1 MRGRLPLWV
10 LIIGLFGKSSAQ
22 QFEFF
27 ETKVRPVLARNCYSC
42 HGPDKQF
49 SGLRVDS
56 REALLRGGKR
66 GPALTPGN
74 AGQSLLLRAV
84 RHQEIPMPLGGQ
96 LQPTDIAALAEWIE
110 RGALWPNAPSPSP
123 AHSRYQKLLR
133 DHWAF
138 QPVKATKPPR
148 SGHLVDAWLPANP
161 PASAPT
167 LLRRLS
173 FVLTGLPPTPEDLAR
188 NESFEQS
195 VDRLLAS
202 PHYGEQWA
210 RRWMDL
216 MRFAETRGYE
226 WNYEIAGAWRYRD
239 YLIRAF
245 NADLPY
251 SQLIREHL
259 AGDLLESPRI
269 DHRAGIN
276 ESVIGTAFFRL
287 GEAGH
292 DDCIQFREIALDV
305 IDNQID
311 TLTKGFL
318 ALTVACA
325 RCHDHKLDPIPTQD
339 YYGLYGILNSSRP
352 VLRSLASP
360 AANQKL
366 LDQLLNLRGRIRSEL
381 ARLWTREV
389 PLLSARLASR
399 HFTPTKEM
407 ADLET
412 LWSTLESEG
421 AAGWQRYLTEARR
434 RHDDARNNYEPFDTG
449 WLADGSGIEKT
460 GPGEFVLTPTGA
472 AVVEAILPAGVY
484 SGVISPKL
492 QGALRSPL
500 LPKNRKFISVRAY
513 GGSLAARRTVID
525 NCAIGE
531 QNKLLEGRWP
541 SWTKS
546 ETYSQQQ
553 RLPVFL
559 ELVTR
564 WANPRYPDRP
574 GVLKPDQEKLLS
586 AQESYFGWAGA
597 VTHDVEES
605 PREPL
610 SHILDLDGQPLTT
623 PEGRAA
629 AFSQAIAAAVRRW
642 ADAQSSDED
651 ARWLD
656 WALRQGLLENRAE
669 ASPLLPSLL
678 NEYRDT
684 QSQLGSAPMVEGLA
698 DAATGRD
705 YPVLIAGSPTSFGEI
720 APRRLLA
727 GILAGPVITGPGSG
741 RRELAELI
749 ASPQNPLTPRV
760 IVNRIWQAVFGQGLV
775 RSVDN
780 FGALGD
786 KPEHPELLDA
796 LAARFIADG
805 WSIKKMMRLLLTS
818 AKFREA
824 AWPLRRLSA
833 EELRDAILAAAGEL
847 KPSLYGESISP
858 HRTAPEAY
866 RKLLAGPLDGAGRR
880 SIYTKVTR
888 MEGPAFLETFDF
900 PLPLAGR
907 GRRDVTNVPAQA
919 LTLLNDPF
927 VIEIARRWGAKLAAD
942 SATPDQRIDSMFRR
956 ALSRPASPAEK
967 QRFRG
972 LAAELATLHKASI
985 LTSEAVWK
993 DVAHAVFNLKEFLYV
1008 P

>member
-1 MRGRLPLWV
+1 MRGWLPLWILV
-10 LIIGLFGKSSAQ
+10 IALYGQSSAQ
-22 QFEFF
+22 ELEFF
-27 ETKVRPVLARNCYSC
+27 ENKVRPVLARHCYSC

-56 REALLRGGKR
+56 RDALLRGGKR
-66 GPALTPGN
+66 GAALTPGDV
-74 AGQSLLLRAV
+74 QQTLLLRAV
-84 RHQEIPMPLGGQ
+84 RHQEIPMPLGGK
-96 LQPTDIAALAEWIE
+96 LSDADIAALTDWVQ
-110 RGALWPNAPSPSP
+110 RGAPWPNQPLAAKGP
-123 AHSRYQKLLR
+123 SRYQQLVQQ
-133 DHWAF
+133 HWAF
-138 QPVKATKPPR
+138 QPVKKVTAPKP
-148 SGHLVDAWLPANP
+148 GHLVDAFLPANRPAP
-161 PASAPT
+161 PAT

-188 NESFEQS
+188 NESFDQS

-259 AGDLLESPRI
+259 AGDLLEQPRI

-318 ALTVACA
+318 GLTVACA
-325 RCHDHKLDPIPTQD
+325 RCHDHKLDPIPTKD

-352 VLRSLASP
+352 VVRSLASP
-360 AANQKL
+360 AAKQKIRDHL
-366 LDQLLNLRGRIRSEL
+366 TSLRRRIRAQL
-381 ARLWTREV
+381 ARTWTNDA
-389 PLLSARLASR
+389 PLLAGRLSARQWTA
-399 HFTPTKEM
+399 TKEM

-412 LWSTLESEG
+412 LWSTLESQG
-421 AAGWQRYLTEARR
+421 SAGWDHYLAEARR
-434 RHDDARNNYEPFDTG
+434 RDQETRKNYEPFDTG
-449 WLADGSGIEKT
+449 WMPDGAGIEKSR
-460 GPGEFVLTPTGA
+460 PGEFVLASSGDRIIE
-472 AVVEAILPAGVY
+472 AVLPAGIY
-484 SGVISPKL
+484 SGVVSPRV
-492 QGALRSPL
+492 QGALRSPQ
-500 LPKNRKFISVRAY
+500 LPKRWKYISVRAY

-541 SWTKS
+541 AWTKA
-546 ETYSQQQ
+546 ETYAREQ

-574 GVLKPDQEKLLS
+574 GVLKPDQEKLL
-586 AQESYFGWAGA
+586 AQQDSYFGWAGA
-597 VTHDVEES
+597 VAHDVEES
-605 PREPL
+605 PQESL
-610 SHILDLDGQPLTT
+610 THILRLADQPLHT
-623 PEGRAA
+623 PQARAA
-629 AFSQAIAAAVRRW
+629 AFAKAISDAVQRW
-642 ADAQSSDED
+642 AADQAGDDD
-651 ARWLD
+651 ARWID
-656 WALRQGLLENRAE
+656 WALRQGLLANRPE
-669 ASPLLPSLL
+669 ASPELAALLH
-678 NEYRDT
+678 EYRTRQTD
-684 QSQLGSAPMVEGLA
+684 LGSAEMVEGLA
-698 DAATGRD
+698 DAGVGHD
-705 YPVLIAGSPTSFGEI
+705 YPVLIAGGAKSYGET
-720 APRRLLA
+720 APRRLL
-727 GILAGPVITGPGSG
+727 GEILAGPIITGPGSG
-741 RRELAELI
+741 RRELAEQI
-749 ASPQNPLTPRV
+749 ASPQNPLTARV
-760 IVNRIWQAVFGQGLV
+760 MVNRIWQAVFGEGLV

-780 FGALGD
+780 FGALGE
-786 KPEHPELLDA
+786 KPDHPELLDA
-796 LAARFIADG
+796 LATRFLADG
-805 WSIKKMMRLLLTS
+805 WSIKKLMRLLLTS

-824 AWPLRRLSA
+824 AWPLRRLTA
-833 EELRDAILAAAGEL
+833 EELRDAMLATAGEL
-847 KPSLYGESISP
+847 KPDLYGESISP
-858 HRTAPEAY
+858 HRTAPETY
-866 RKLLAGPLDGAGRR
+866 RKLLSGPLDGAGRR
-880 SIYTKVTR
+880 SIYTKLTR

-927 VIEIARRWGAKLAAD
+927 VIEIARRWGAKFAAETT
-942 SATPDQRIDSMFRR
+942 TPEQRIDNMFRR
-956 ALSRPASPAEK
+956 ALARPASPAEQ

-972 LAAELATLHKASI
+972 LAAELASLHKANL